1 MTAMSLAHRWVLSLA
16 LSLALVLGA
25 SCSSGTGLP
34 DAGAP
39 DAAPATG
46 RFSVAWTMQDG
57 GRALTCADVGGTLLT
72 VEVTGPEVSIGYVEA
87 FTCSAGT
94 GTSKALPPGVYDLAF
109 ELVGKSGTLAR
120 PASQRVTVTGNGVV
134 EAAPLAMTLAATGTL
149 STRLVAGA
157 VANCAANGANLS
169 AMSIVLE
176 KDGVCV
182 PATFTIAA
190 AGGRPG
196 GTYTSTCAIVTP
208 TTACIERDQ
217 TVTTTVASGAY
228 TVKVR
233 GLVGASPC
241 WLAAQLAD
249 IPPLAR
255 TLMADIGL
263 AYQMGTTGCP

>member
-1 MTAMSLAHRWVLSLA
+1 MSLASRKGLL
-16 LSLALVLGA
+16 LALVLVVA
-25 SCSSGTGLP
+25 CSSGTGLP

-39 DAAPATG
+39 DAAPSTG
-46 RFSVAWTMQDG
+46 RFSVAWTLQDG
-57 GRALTCADVGGTLLT
+57 ARALTCADVGGTLLS

-87 FTCSAGT
+87 FTCSAGE

-120 PASQRVTVTGNGVV
+120 PTSQRVTVTSNGVV
-134 EAAPLAMTLAATGTL
+134 AAAPLIVPLVASGTL
-149 STRLVAGA
+149 SAKLVAGP

-169 AMSIVLE
+169 AISIILE
-176 KDGVCV
+176 KNGACV
-182 PATFTIAA
+182 PATFTISA

-196 GTYTSTCAIVTP
+196 GTYTSTCAVVTP
-208 TTACIERDQ
+208 TTGCIERDQ
-217 TVTTTVASGAY
+217 TVTTTVGSGAY

-233 GLVGASPC
+233 GLVAANPC

-263 AYQMGTTGCP
+263 GYQQGTTGCP

>member
-1 MTAMSLAHRWVLSLA
+1 MSLAHRWVLPLA
-16 LSLALVLGA
+16 LLLGA

-34 DAGAP
+34 DAGAQ

-46 RFSVAWTMQDG
+46 RFSVTWTLQDG
-57 GRALTCADVGGTLLT
+57 DRALTCADVGGTLLT

-87 FTCSAGT
+87 FTCAAGE
-94 GTSKALPPGVYDLAF
+94 GQSKALPPGVYDLAF
-109 ELVGKSGTLAR
+109 ELVGKSGTLAT
-120 PASQRVTVTGNGVV
+120 PASQRITVTGNGVV
-134 EAAPLAMTLAATGTL
+134 AATPLAMSLAATGTL
-149 STRLVAGA
+149 STKLVAGA
-157 VANCAANGANLS
+157 VANCAANGANIG

-176 KDGVCV
+176 KNGSCV

-196 GTYTSTCAIVTP
+196 GVYTSTCAINPP

-217 TVTTTVASGAY
+217 TVTTTVGSGAY

-233 GLVGASPC
+233 GLVGTSPC

-263 AYQMGTTGCP
+263 AYQQGAVGCP